1 MADPISTPLED
12 ARTRLREATDL
23 LGCDPGMYAILWSL
37 SSEMSLR
44 L

>member
-23 LGCDPGMYAILWSL
+23 LGCDPGHVRDPRERKS
-37 SSEMSLR
+37 
-44 L
+44 